1 MTEQIAFY
9 LTIGVIGALI
19 GAVSCGAGTA
29 FVAAAIT
36 ARWFS

>member
-1 MTEQIAFY
+1 MIEHIAFY

-19 GAVSCGAGTA
+19 GTVSCGAGTA